1 MNQDLA
7 QHIFVGD
14 SEMARRMRAMDW
26 GATAFGPL
34 AQWPQSLRTAASICI
49 ASRLPM
55 IVWWGPTL
63 SVVYNDAYIPIFQQK
78 HPSVLGRTG
87 VEAWGEGWDVIGPML
102 ERVMNDGGAAWSEDQ
117 SLELR
122 RRGFPEEAYFTWSHS
137 PIRDES
143 GKAAGVFTA
152 IMETTDRVLSVR
164 RLLTLRDLNG
174 QDDTAMGVDATC
186 DAAIATLARN
196 TADFPF
202 AIVYLL
208 DADRRSAR
216 LVSRSAAVAAA
227 ACVPVMALRPDA
239 EPWPL
244 SAVIESRA
252 PLTIDVPAQFG
263 ELYGERWPEPVRV
276 VRLLPIIGASD
287 RVVGVLVAGVSP
299 RLDLDDSY
307 TGTLDLVGRSLT
319 AAIAAASLREQER
332 HRAESPGEHDR
343 ANTAFFGARENA
355 AAHTA
360 DAARAESALREHR
373 DVLALAMRGGRMGA
387 WSRNLAT
394 NDVWWSRELE
404 ELFGLEPGGFA
415 GTTDGFHAFVHED
428 DRQSLV
434 DAVAHAVQTRTDYLL
449 EFRYR
454 HASGQWRWMEG
465 RGRAT
470 YAADGSP
477 VMLYGLGI
485 DLTERKTA
493 EDAVEQARNAA
504 ETANRLKDQ
513 FLATLSHELR
523 TPLNAILGYARMLR
537 TNAIAEGKRERAI
550 EIIERNAVAQNQLVE
565 DLLDVS
571 RITTGKVRLE
581 LESLP
586 AARGVLEA
594 VEAVRPTADAK
605 RIALDVDVDPLAGT
619 VIGDGTRLQQVFRNL
634 LSNAVKFTN
643 DGGTVGVLVK
653 AFGARTVIVVSDNGI
668 GIAPKFLPHVFDLFR
683 QADARFS
690 REHGGLGLGLAI
702 CKQLVEL
709 HGGTITADSAG
720 VGRGS
725 TFTVSLPNHPIAQ
738 LLSGDGAANAPV
750 AAPAAADEVLPAA
763 LEGMDI
769 LIVDGEADTLELFRE
784 LLEGARAVVR
794 TASDGPAALAEFAR
808 RPPGVLIAH
817 LGLPGMDGYA
827 LIEQVR
833 ARAAKDGGTATAIA
847 VTAFARLDDRAKALA
862 AGFDAHLSKPI
873 VPGLFV
879 ASVAAAARQKARV

>member
-7 QHIFVGD
+7 QHIFAGD

-26 GATAFGPL
+26 AATAFGPL
-34 AQWPQSLRTAASICI
+34 AKWPQSLRTAVSICI
-49 ASRLPM
+49 ASRFPM

-63 SVVYNDAYIPIFQQK
+63 SVLYNDAYIPIFQQK
-78 HPSVLGRTG
+78 HPSALGKTG
-87 VEAWGEGWDVIGPML
+87 REACGEAWDVFSPL
-102 ERVMNDGGAAWSEDQ
+102 FERVMKDGGAAWSEDKL
-117 SLELR
+117 LELR
-122 RRGFPEEAYFTWSHS
+122 RRGFPEEAYFSWSHS

-143 GKAAGVFTA
+143 GHAGGVFTTV
-152 IMETTDRVLSVR
+152 METTDRVLSAR
-164 RLLTLRDLNG
+164 RLLMRRELQHEGHRPGSPAEPDPAKAAFFELPERAPAHT
-174 QDDTAMGVDATC
+174 T
-186 DAAIATLARN
+186 DAA
-196 TADFPF
+196 P
-202 AIVYLL
+202 
-208 DADRRSAR
+208 
-216 LVSRSAAVAAA
+216 
-227 ACVPVMALRPDA
+227 
-239 EPWPL
+239 
-244 SAVIESRA
+244 
-252 PLTIDVPAQFG
+252 
-263 ELYGERWPEPVRV
+263 
-276 VRLLPIIGASD
+276 
-287 RVVGVLVAGVSP
+287 
-299 RLDLDDSY
+299 
-307 TGTLDLVGRSLT
+307 
-319 AAIAAASLREQER
+319 
-332 HRAESPGEHDR
+332 
-343 ANTAFFGARENA
+343 
-355 AAHTA
+355 
-360 DAARAESALREHR
+360 AESALRENR

-387 WSRNLAT
+387 WSRNLTT

-434 DAVAHAVQTRTDYLL
+434 EAVSHAIRTRTDYLL

-470 YAADGSP
+470 YASDGRP

-537 TNAIAEGKRERAI
+537 TNSIAEGKRERAI

-565 DLLDVS
+565 DLLDVA

-581 LESLP
+581 LEPLP
-586 AARGVLEA
+586 AARAILEA

-619 VIGDGTRLQQVFRNL
+619 VIGDGTRLEQVFRNL

-643 DGGTVGVLVK
+643 DGGTIGVVLR
-653 AFGARTVIVVSDNGI
+653 ALGARTITVISDNGI
-668 GIAPKFLPHVFDLFR
+668 GIAPEFLPHVFDPFR

-709 HGGTITADSAG
+709 HGGNITAESGG
-720 VGRGS
+720 VGRGA
-725 TFTVSLPNHPIAQ
+725 TFTVSLPNHQIAQ
-738 LLSGDGAANAPV
+738 PPASDDEADGHLASTV
-750 AAPAAADEVLPAA
+750 AGILPAA
-763 LEGMDI
+763 LEGVDS

-794 TASDGPAALAEFAR
+794 TASDGPAALAEFSR

-833 ARAAKDGGTATAIA
+833 ARRAEDGGMATAIA
-847 VTAFARLDDRAKALA
+847 VTAFARLDDRARALA

-873 VPGLFV
+873 VPSLFV
-879 ASVAAAARQKARV
+879 ASVAAAARQKARA